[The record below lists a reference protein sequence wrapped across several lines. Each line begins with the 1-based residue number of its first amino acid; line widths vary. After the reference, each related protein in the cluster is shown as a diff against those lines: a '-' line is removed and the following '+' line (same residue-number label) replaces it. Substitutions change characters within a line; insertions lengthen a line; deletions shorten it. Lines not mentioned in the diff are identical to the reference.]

1 MRKSSKMLLLMIVS
15 LRTKAKATDNVKLI
29 IIGSLTADTSIY
41 IIDEEPH
48 VTKRSPKLHR
58 NVSRTWPVELAQ
70 GKSTISLPFRTLTQY
85 NGAQVVDFSSFDRVN
100 HDRTDPLD
108 DTFYLKGHQ
117 RAERREKQLR
127 NIEKEKGMHEK
138 LQLERLLDGLQGP
151 DWLRVMGISGITS
164 SEKREFEPKRD
175 YFIQEVQSLIDKFM
189 AWKEEEK
196 RLRCSN
202 DNPVQNKTY
211 GNLGDV
217 DHEAPDSVEDTSVD
231 EAASTDLDVWASK
244 QLQEEARSA
253 STAHH
258 SNKRD
263 NLILQTVPFLTK
275 PFTSFYSKTYLRTA
289 ALGKTRQGRNATAFG
304 HPIPEFAMREFSLP
318 EGYLTKD
325 VLRAN
330 ARKRRRL
337 RRGALDNRD
346 DTQT

>member
-1 MRKSSKMLLLMIVS
+1 MPLLMIVS
-15 LRTKAKATDNVKLI
+15 LRSNDQDDVKLI
-29 IIGSLTADTSIY
+29 ILGSLSTDTSIQ
-41 IIDEEPH
+41 IIDEPFII
-48 VTKRSPKLHR
+48 TKRSPKLRR
-58 NVSRTWPVELAQ
+58 NVATNGSAESSQPRN
-70 GKSTISLPFRTLTQY
+70 TISLPFRTLTQY
-85 NGAQVVDFSSFDRVN
+85 NGAQIVDFSSFDRVN

-108 DTFYLKGHQ
+108 DSFYLKSHQ
-117 RAERREKQLR
+117 RAERKEKQLR

-151 DWLRVMGISGITS
+151 DWLRVMGISGITA
-164 SEKREFEPKRD
+164 SERKEFEPKRD

-196 RLRCSN
+196 RLRYSN
-202 DNPVQNKTY
+202 ESCVHNKFY
-211 GNLGDV
+211 RNSFDRK
-217 DHEAPDSVEDTSVD
+217 HEAPESVENISID
-231 EAASTDLDVWASK
+231 ETASTDLDVWASK

-253 STAHH
+253 STLQYP
-258 SNKRD
+258 NKQE
-263 NLILQTVPFLTK
+263 NLPLQSIPSIIK

-318 EGYLTKD
+318 ESYLTKD

-346 DTQT
+346 DTQA